1 MYNLECPIAESLIR
15 PFDRPPVLS
24 VVIPSYKRTPE
35 LIFTITSLADQV
47 VGDLV
52 GKVEILVSD
61 NASGPETVAAIK
73 DLADRYDCISY
84 MINARN
90 EGGYFQIFA
99 APWRAR
105 GRWTWVFGSDDVLL
119 PGGLTHII
127 DLLEVIQPSFLT
139 MNKRYY
145 SNDLSQELWT
155 SANTIPDREFPTF
168 IELFKA
174 VGINQMAFL
183 TSNIELTAAARAVD
197 PTPYVLD
204 DTRHPHVASFLEKHH
219 ASKSYYSSRNDIVHR
234 GENSTLPEYH
244 AGNFFD
250 YGATL
255 PRILFSVIE
264 KIDAPRDL
272 FAQISGAKRV
282 ASYDPPEVTFVDSIF
297 ENILRAC
304 AFGKF
309 MSIGQRR
316 ALELAISHCGQTRV
330 SQLADVLNFHDQV
343 QTLESRSREA
353 KHVLMKARE
362 SALQAS
368 GTFAG

>member
-1 MYNLECPIAESLIR
+1 M
-15 PFDRPPVLS
+15 V
-24 VVIPSYKRTPE
+24 
-35 LIFTITSLADQV
+35 
-47 VGDLV
+47 
-52 GKVEILVSD
+52 
-61 NASGPETVAAIK
+61 
-73 DLADRYDCISY
+73 
-84 MINARN
+84 NARN

-119 PGGLTHII
+119 PGGLAHVI
-127 DLLEVIQPSFLT
+127 DLLESVQPSFLT

-145 SNDLSQELWT
+145 NNDLSQEIWS
-155 SANTIPDREFPTF
+155 SANAIPDREFPTF

-234 GENSTLPEYH
+234 GENSTLAEYH

-264 KIDAPRDL
+264 KIDGPRDL

-282 ASYDPPEVTFVDSIF
+282 ASYDPPKVTFIDSIF

-316 ALELAISHCGQTRV
+316 AVELAINHCGEVRI
-330 SQLADVLNFHDQV
+330 SQLADVLSFHDQI
-343 QTLESRSREA
+343 QSLETQSREA
-353 KHVLMKARE
+353 KQILTRARE
-362 SALQAS
+362 QAMQAS
-368 GTFAG
+368 ATFSG